1 MGESGEFEAI
11 MFIGEY
17 KHNLDDKSRLAI
29 PAKFRSQ
36 LKSGG
41 VVTKGVDNCLFF
53 FPKKEWTVL
62 APKIASTPFTQ
73 ANPRAFARLM
83 FGNAMDV
90 TLDKQGRIVL
100 PDYLIKYAG
109 LKREVIIA
117 GLYNRLEIWDENSW
131 VTYKAN
137 AEKQS
142 EEIAE
147 KMGALGI

>member
-1 MGESGEFEAI
+1 MNFKAN

-17 KHNLDDKSRLAI
+17 QHNLDDKSRLAI

-41 VVTKGVDNCLFF
+41 VVTQGIDNCLFF
-53 FPKKEWTVL
+53 FTKKEWAVL
-62 APKIASTPFTQ
+62 APKIASTPLTQ

-83 FGNAMDV
+83 FGSAMDV

-100 PDYLIKYAG
+100 PDYLLKYAG

-117 GLYNRLEIWDENSW
+117 GLYNRLEIWDEQSW